1 MACPPN
7 ADGLVVEGD
16 CSLEQGTVLSFV
28 SPDESVPEAAP
39 PSTAERSAMPQ
50 PADES
55 SNSATD
61 APVAE
66 ASAVDAPVA
75 EEQATT
81 EVPSAPTGLDAD
93 AMSKLAGAANGDSTM
108 LVVLG
113 VIGLAGAGTTW
124 KFLTQ
129 WGEQRH
135 EQKMKQLDISERAS
149 GLGAAQP
156 PPCQAATSKLIADM
170 DALTARIAAVEKKSM
185 TLSAD
190 FDGEDL
196 ERQVKKLTRT
206 VKALQDEGKN

>member
-1 MACPPN
+1 MP
-7 ADGLVVEGD
+7 DT
-16 CSLEQGTVLSFV
+16 Q
-28 SPDESVPEAAP
+28 SPAAEAPAPE
-39 PSTAERSAMPQ
+39 Q
-50 PADES
+50 PAPEQLAPSDV
-55 SNSATD
+55 AD
-61 APVAE
+61 APVE
-66 ASAVDAPVA
+66 GKSASSD
-75 EEQATT
+75 EKLNATT
-81 EVPSAPTGLDAD
+81 EVAAPSGLDAD

-156 PPCQAATSKLIADM
+156 PPCQAANTKLIADM
-170 DALTARIAAVEKKSM
+170 EALTARLAAVEKKSM

-196 ERQVKKLTRT
+196 ERQVKKLSKS